1 MNGVFFCK
9 DTNNGD
15 RCRDDLKLV
24 AKERVNRKNQKATPV
39 KSWSPLRNRP
49 RPRLPWENKTRPSA
63 SPPLHDR
70 SYQIN
75 FTAPE
80 PRKCVCCQRE
90 RCRGNLD
97 RIVWLCSSSCESG
110 QRCHRLNNL
119 ASTNSLHT
127 HVTRVVSSCPVWK
140 SSQIHEFVQLC
151 QKQIETGRVH
161 EQLQSEAPFL
171 KI

>member
-1 MNGVFFCK
+1 MS
-9 DTNNGD
+9 DY
-15 RCRDDLKLV
+15 V
-24 AKERVNRKNQKATPV
+24 AA
-39 KSWSPLRNRP
+39 
-49 RPRLPWENKTRPSA
+49 
-63 SPPLHDR
+63 
-70 SYQIN
+70 
-75 FTAPE
+75 
-80 PRKCVCCQRE
+80 
-90 RCRGNLD
+90 
-97 RIVWLCSSSCESG
+97 SCESG

-171 KI
+171 KIYFFYRHLPIIPNTCLVGRFTDNHGIAAFRQISPTPIIILPFLLLELTMIL

>member
-1 MNGVFFCK
+1 MCLLSERWLMAIWTELP
-9 DTNNGD
+9 DY
-15 RCRDDLKLV
+15 V
-24 AKERVNRKNQKATPV
+24 A
-39 KSWSPLRNRP
+39 
-49 RPRLPWENKTRPSA
+49 
-63 SPPLHDR
+63 
-70 SYQIN
+70 
-75 FTAPE
+75 
-80 PRKCVCCQRE
+80 
-90 RCRGNLD
+90 
-97 RIVWLCSSSCESG
+97 SCESG

-127 HVTRVVSSCPVWK
+127 WRVLSSCPLWK